1 MSFKFHLSSGLFSLP
16 AGAASVDWAV
26 VNNSPGTQDIQVTIF
41 QAGNGPKTI
50 ISPGP
55 LTMTIDPGT
64 VVHNA
69 NNVSPAGP
77 FLPGMY
83 YEVAIDSNDRR
94 VLPMVNVWA
103 DHEGTAIPG
112 TLISSRDFL
121 HLVDP

>member
-16 AGAASVDWAV
+16 AGAASVDWAA
-26 VNNSPGTQDIQVTIF
+26 VNNSPSKQDIQVTIF

-50 ISPGP
+50 IQPGP
-55 LTMTIDPGT
+55 QTMTIDPGS

-69 NNVSPAGP
+69 NHVGALGP

-83 YEVAIDSNDRR
+83 YEVAIDTNDRR
-94 VLPMVNVWA
+94 VLPTVSVWS
-103 DHEGTAIPG
+103 DNEGTAIPG